1 MKYSQHSTETEL
13 IEGCR
18 RKDRLAQEYLYRKY
32 YGKMM
37 SVAMR
42 YADSQEEAIE
52 ILNAAFLKVFHG
64 IEKYSRREKSSFSGW
79 VATIVTNAAID
90 HIRRHTNYR
99 NRMEFNIEKEPAI
112 SNLALENLGMED
124 LFRIIQKLP
133 KASRTVF
140 SMYAIDGYKHREI
153 ADILNISEGTSKW
166 HFSSAKKELQ
176 RLIIN
181 QDKHLKA
188 V

>member
-1 MKYSQHSTETEL
+1 MRYSQNSTETEL

-18 RKDRLAQEYLYRKY
+18 KKDRLAQEYLYRRC

-42 YADSQEEAIE
+42 YTGNENEALE
-52 ILNAAFLKVFHG
+52 VLNAAFLKVFHSLD
-64 IEKYSRREKSSFSGW
+64 KFKRREQSSFSGW
-79 VATIVTNAAID
+79 VATIVTNTAID

-99 NRMEFNIEKEPAI
+99 NRIDLNIEREPAI
-112 SNLALENLGMED
+112 SNMALENLVEQD
-124 LFRIIQKLP
+124 LFKLIQKLP

-153 ADILNISEGTSKW
+153 AEILNISEGTSKW
-166 HFSSAKKELQ
+166 HFSNAKKELQ

-181 QDKHLKA
+181 YDRHLKA
-188 V
+188 M

>member
-1 MKYSQHSTETEL
+1 MKYSQYSTETEL

-18 RKDRLAQEYLYRKY
+18 KKDRLAQEYLYRRY

-42 YADSQEEAIE
+42 YSGNQDEALD
-52 ILNAAFLKVFHG
+52 ILNTALLKVFNG
-64 IEKYSRREKSSFSGW
+64 IEKFKHHKQSSFSGW
-79 VATIVTNAAID
+79 VATIVRNTAID
-90 HIRRHTNYR
+90 HIRRHTNYH
-99 NRMEFNIEKEPAI
+99 NRMDFNIEKEPAI
-112 SNLALENLGMED
+112 SNMALEHLLEED
-124 LFRIIQKLP
+124 LFKIIQKLP

-153 ADILNISEGTSKW
+153 AEILNISEGTSKW
-166 HFSSAKKELQ
+166 HFANAKKELQ
-176 RLIIN
+176 RLISSY
-181 QDKHLKA
+181 DKHLKA

>member
-18 RKDRLAQEYLYRKY
+18 KKDRLAQEYLYRRY

-42 YADSQEEAIE
+42 YAGREDEALD
-52 ILNAAFLKVFHG
+52 ILNTAFLKVFNG
-64 IEKYSRREKSSFSGW
+64 IEKYKRREQSSFSGW
-79 VATIVTNAAID
+79 VATIVTNTAID

-99 NRMEFNIEKEPAI
+99 NRMDFNIEKEPAI
-112 SNLALENLGMED
+112 SNMALEHLVEQD
-124 LFRIIQKLP
+124 LFKIIQKLP

-140 SMYAIDGYKHREI
+140 SLYAIDGYKHREI
-153 ADILNISEGTSKW
+153 ADMLNISEGTSKW
-166 HFSSAKKELQ
+166 HFSNAKKELQ
-176 RLIIN
+176 RLIKSY
-181 QDKHLKA
+181 DKHLKA